1 MKTDMLYSKSSDLN
15 INLEFTDLYINL
27 KSADLN
33 INLI

>member
-1 MKTDMLYSKSSDLN
+1 MEDNMLYSKSSDLN

-27 KSADLN
+27 KSTDLN